1 MTEPETEKYGVE
13 ETTTDVKTAAAGR
26 GKCPVCESVLRP
38 SSVTGILLC
47 GKCGS
52 LPFETD
58 EAHGTQKPR

>member
-13 ETTTDVKTAAAGR
+13 ETVDEVKTGAEGAR
-26 GKCPVCESVLRP
+26 KCPVCASGLRP
-38 SSVTGILLC
+38 SSVTGVLLC